1 MTAEAK
7 LWKSAD
13 PLKLVEPGL
22 DVGAARVR
30 TIPPS
35 KLVEPIRERQRA
47 DRVET
52 KTTAIGDLYPGLP
65 FDCPVVSTQPLAS
78 LTSWLNQ
85 LQGRKPTPRFN
96 QPGMGANVFPSC
108 MRVQAEDRIFPR

>member
-1 MTAEAK
+1 

-13 PLKLVEPGL
+13 PLKLVEPIR
-22 DVGAARVR
+22 DEGAARVE

-52 KTTAIGDLYPGLP
+52 KTTTVGDLWSDPPSG
-65 FDCPVVSTQPLAS
+65 CPVVSTQPLAP

-85 LQGRKPTPRFN
+85 LRG
-96 QPGMGANVFPSC
+96 
-108 MRVQAEDRIFPR
+108 

>member
-1 MTAEAK
+1 MAEAFRSW
-7 LWKSAD
+7 LSR
-13 PLKLVEPGL
+13 
-22 DVGAARVR
+22 AA
-30 TIPPS
+30 TKEQPESKPSLS

>member
-13 PLKLVEPGL
+13 PLKLVEPIR
-22 DVGAARVR
+22 DEGAARVR

-52 KTTAIGDLYPGLP
+52 KATTVGDLWSGLP
-65 FDCPVVSTQPLAS
+65 FDCPVVSTQPLAL

-85 LQGRKPTPRFN
+85 FRG
-96 QPGMGANVFPSC
+96 
-108 MRVQAEDRIFPR
+108 

>member
-52 KTTAIGDLYPGLP
+52 KATVVGFWTTGCG
-65 FDCPVVSTQPLAS
+65 VVSTQPFAS
-78 LTSWLNQ
+78 LTSWLSQ
-85 LQGRKPTPRFN
+85 LRGWRPTPRS
-96 QPGMGANVFPSC
+96 AT
-108 MRVQAEDRIFPR
+108 

>member
-13 PLKLVEPGL
+13 PLKLVEPIR
-22 DVGAARVR
+22 DEGAARVR

-52 KTTAIGDLYPGLP
+52 KTTTIGNLYPGLP
-65 FDCPVVSTQPLAS
+65 FDCPVVSTQPFAS

-85 LQGRKPTPRFN
+85 LRPF
-96 QPGMGANVFPSC
+96 
-108 MRVQAEDRIFPR
+108 QAG